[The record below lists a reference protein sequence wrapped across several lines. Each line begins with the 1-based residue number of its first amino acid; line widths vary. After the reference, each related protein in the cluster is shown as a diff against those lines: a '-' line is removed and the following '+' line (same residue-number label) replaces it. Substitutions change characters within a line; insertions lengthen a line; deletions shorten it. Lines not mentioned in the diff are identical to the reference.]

1 MRAFLALLLPCVL
14 VLTGC
19 SDSRRNVKRA
29 PGYPDVFAT
38 KLFEETQMLP
48 AERLDPAA
56 SCQRWA
62 SAPWCQ
68 TLIEGWSFVPET
80 LELCGAES
88 DEAAVIDCLSRAADR
103 QFSPLG
109 LETCGA
115 LQTPKHR
122 RTCLEAI
129 GDRHLETPQYLYCA
143 QKPSKKVA
151 GCLADAHEYKFHP
164 DELQRIVQRTAE
176 DTPTT
181 DPRTLIGN
189 LEDNLAGAYALDR
202 TQWPENYIYNFA
214 GGATTHIRAMYC
226 ALDEYLLI
234 VGAPINV
241 NGYSGRYPAE
251 VHDFVFT
258 GLMHDFEEHDFES
271 HDFTAGAWAYLP
283 HGGHRVYA
291 TETPTYML
299 EYARGSV
306 PGMLNF
312 GIRHPRHAITRD
324 SKNMKQQIRMCASRA
339 LAANKANRQGRRAL
353 RQTKRKT
360 LREIR
365 RALRGQ

>member
-1 MRAFLALLLPCVL
+1 M
-14 VLTGC
+14 
-19 SDSRRNVKRA
+19 
-29 PGYPDVFAT
+29 FAT
-38 KLFEETQMLP
+38 KLFEQTQMLAP
-48 AERLDPAA
+48 EQLDPATT
-56 SCQRWA
+56 CQRWPA
-62 SAPWCQ
+62 APWCE
-68 TLIEGWSFVPET
+68 TLVGGWRFVPEA
-80 LELCGAES
+80 LDVCGAES
-88 DEAAVIDCLSRAADR
+88 DESALIECLSRAADR
-103 QFSPLG
+103 RFSPLG
-109 LETCGA
+109 LQTCAA
-115 LQTPKHR
+115 LETPKHR
-122 RTCLEAI
+122 RACLVAI
-129 GDRHLETPQYLYCA
+129 GDRQLETPQYLYCA

-164 DELQRIVQRTAE
+164 DELQRIVQRTAQ

-181 DPRTLIGN
+181 DARTLIGN
-189 LEDNLAGAYALDR
+189 LENNVADAYVLDR
-202 TQWPENYIYNFA
+202 SEWPEHYIYNFA

-234 VGAPINV
+234 VGAPVNV

-258 GLMHDFEEHDFES
+258 GLMHDFEEHDFEA

-306 PGMLNF
+306 PGMLTF

-324 SKNMKQQIRMCASRA
+324 AQNMKQQIRMCASRA
-339 LAANKANRQGRRAL
+339 LAANKHKRKQRHGLRRTKRQTLRAVRRAL
-353 RQTKRKT
+353 RS
-360 LREIR
+360 L
-365 RALRGQ
+365 